1 MLHLNEKSAASIKKG
16 NAIVQAQPQ
25 TLIIM
30 GVAGSGKSTV
40 GKLLAAELGY
50 LFLEGDDFHSTEAK
64 AMMASGTALHSDL
77 RQAWVERLATTLTTH
92 AAAGQSCVLSYSGLI
107 ASQRQQLRDAGSLTR
122 FIYLQGSA
130 ELLAARLAARSD
142 HYMPASLLQSQ
153 LDSMQ
158 SSSDETD
165 VQPFSI
171 DQDPATLLQQILHWL
186 TPLTPE
192 QPSVS

>member
-1 MLHLNEKSAASIKKG
+1 MKNG
-16 NAIVQAQPQ
+16 NAKVQAQPQ

-64 AMMASGTALHSDL
+64 AMMASGIPLRRDL
-77 RQAWVERLATTLTTH
+77 RQAWVDRLAKTLAQH
-92 AAAGQSCVLSYSGLI
+92 ATAGQSCVLSYSGLI
-107 ASQRQQLRDAGSLTR
+107 ASQRQQLREAGAKTR

-130 ELLAARLAARSD
+130 ELLASRLAARSG

-158 SSSDETD
+158 SSSTEAD

-171 DQDPATLLQQILHWL
+171 DQDPATLLQQILDWL
-186 TPLTPE
+186 LPLTAGQLLAPY
-192 QPSVS
+192 QPG

>member
-1 MLHLNEKSAASIKKG
+1 M
-16 NAIVQAQPQ
+16 QAQPQ

-40 GKLLAAELGY
+40 GKLLATALGY
-50 LFLEGDDFHSTEAK
+50 LFLEGDDFHSDEAK
-64 AMMASGTALHSDL
+64 AMMASGIPLRSDL
-77 RQAWVERLATTLTTH
+77 RQAWVDRLAATLATY

-107 ASQRQQLRDAGSLTR
+107 ASQRQQLRLAGVHTR

-130 ELLAARLAARSD
+130 ELLATRLAARSG

-158 SSSDETD
+158 SSGDESD
-165 VQPFSI
+165 VFPFSI
-171 DQDPATLLQQILHWL
+171 AQPVELLVRQILQQL
-186 TPLTPE
+186 TMAADPQSAKP
-192 QPSVS
+192 

>member
-1 MLHLNEKSAASIKKG
+1 MKNG
-16 NAIVQAQPQ
+16 NAKVQAQPQ

-30 GVAGSGKSTV
+30 GVAGSGKSTI

-50 LFLEGDDFHSTEAK
+50 QFLEGDDFHSTEAK
-64 AMMASGTALHSDL
+64 AMMASGTPLRSDL
-77 RQAWVERLATTLTTH
+77 RQAWVDRLATTLATH

-107 ASQRQQLRDAGSLTR
+107 ASQRQQLRDAGSQTR

-130 ELLAARLAARSD
+130 ELLAARLATRSG

-158 SSSDETD
+158 SSRHEQD
-165 VQPFSI
+165 VTPFSI
-171 DQDPATLLQQILHWL
+171 DQEPATLLQQILHWL
-186 TPLTPE
+186 KPLPPE
-192 QPSVS
+192 QPSVP

>member
-1 MLHLNEKSAASIKKG
+1 MKNG
-16 NAIVQAQPQ
+16 NAKVQAQPQ

-50 LFLEGDDFHSTEAK
+50 QFLEGDDFHSDEAK
-64 AMMASGTALHSDL
+64 AMMAAGTPLRSDL
-77 RQAWVERLATTLTTH
+77 RQAWVDRLAATLAAH
-92 AAAGQSCVLSYSGLI
+92 AAADQSCVLSYSGLI
-107 ASQRQQLRDAGSLTR
+107 ASQRQQLREAGSHTR

-130 ELLAARLAARSD
+130 ELLAARLAARSG

-158 SSSDETD
+158 SSSSEAD

-171 DQDPATLLQQILHWL
+171 EQDCTTLLQQILHWL
-186 TPLTPE
+186 RPLTPE
-192 QPSVS
+192 QPPAS

>member
-1 MLHLNEKSAASIKKG
+1 MKNGKAK
-16 NAIVQAQPQ
+16 VQAQPQ

-50 LFLEGDDFHSTEAK
+50 LFLEGDDFHSIEAK
-64 AMMASGTALHSDL
+64 AMMAAGTPLRSDL
-77 RQAWVERLATTLTTH
+77 RQEWVNRLVTTLATH
-92 AAAGQSCVLSYSGLI
+92 AVAGESCVLSYSGLI
-107 ASQRQQLRDAGSLTR
+107 ASQRQQLREAGSQTR

-130 ELLAARLAARSD
+130 ELLAARLAERSG

-158 SSSDETD
+158 NSSSEVD
-165 VQPFSI
+165 VQPFLI
-171 DQDPATLLQQILHWL
+171 DQDPTTLMQQILHWL
-186 TPLTPE
+186 KPLKPE
-192 QPSVS
+192 QQPAP

>member
-1 MLHLNEKSAASIKKG
+1 MKNG
-16 NAIVQAQPQ
+16 NAKVQAQPQ

-30 GVAGSGKSTV
+30 GVAGSGKSTI

-50 LFLEGDDFHSTEAK
+50 LFLEGDDFHNDQAK
-64 AMMASGTALHSDL
+64 AMMASGTPLHSDL
-77 RQAWVERLATTLTTH
+77 RQEWVDRLAVTLAQH
-92 AAAGQSCVLSYSGLI
+92 AAAGKSCVLSYSGLI
-107 ASQRQQLRDAGSLTR
+107 ASQRQQLRDAGSQTR

-130 ELLAARLAARSD
+130 ELLAGRLAARSG

-158 SSSDETD
+158 SSSSEPD

-171 DQDPATLLQQILHWL
+171 EQPPAVLLQQILYWL
-186 TPLTPE
+186 EPLSPE
-192 QPSVS
+192 QPPLT

>member
-1 MLHLNEKSAASIKKG
+1 MKNG
-16 NAIVQAQPQ
+16 NAKVQAQPQ

-40 GKLLAAELGY
+40 GKLLAAELGF
-50 LFLEGDDFHSTEAK
+50 LFLEGDDFHSIEAK
-64 AMMASGTALHSDL
+64 AMMAAGTPLRSDL
-77 RQAWVERLATTLTTH
+77 RQGWVDRLASTLAAH

-107 ASQRQQLRDAGSLTR
+107 ASQRQQLRFAGSQTR

-130 ELLAARLAARSD
+130 ELLAARLAERSG

-158 SSSDETD
+158 SSSAESD

-171 DQDPATLLQQILHWL
+171 EQPIAVLVRNILHWL
-186 TPLTPE
+186 TKTADP
-192 QPSVS
+192 QSANS

>member
-1 MLHLNEKSAASIKKG
+1 MKNG
-16 NAIVQAQPQ
+16 NAKVQAQPQ

-30 GVAGSGKSTV
+30 GVAGSGKSTI

-64 AMMASGTALHSDL
+64 AMMASGTPLRSDL
-77 RQAWVERLATTLTTH
+77 RQAWVDRLAATLAAH

-107 ASQRQQLRDAGSLTR
+107 ACQRQQLRQAGSQTQ

-130 ELLAARLAARSD
+130 ELLAARLAARSG

-158 SSSDETD
+158 SSSAEAD

-171 DQDPATLLQQILHWL
+171 DQEPAALLQKILHWL
-186 TPLTPE
+186 KPPA
-192 QPSVS
+192 P

>member
-1 MLHLNEKSAASIKKG
+1 MKNHPSSMKNG
-16 NAIVQAQPQ
+16 NAKVQAQPQ

-40 GKLLAAELGY
+40 GKLLAAELGF
-50 LFLEGDDFHSTEAK
+50 LFLEGDDFHSIEAK
-64 AMMASGTALHSDL
+64 AMMAAGTPLRSDL
-77 RQAWVERLATTLTTH
+77 RQGWVDRLASTLAAH

-107 ASQRQQLRDAGSLTR
+107 ASQRQQLRFAGSQTR

-130 ELLAARLAARSD
+130 ELLAARLAERSG

-158 SSSDETD
+158 SSSAESD

-171 DQDPATLLQQILHWL
+171 EQPIAVLVRNILHWL
-186 TPLTPE
+186 TKTADP
-192 QPSVS
+192 QSANS

>member
-1 MLHLNEKSAASIKKG
+1 MKIG
-16 NAIVQAQPQ
+16 NVKVQAQPQ

-40 GKLLAAELGY
+40 GKLLAAELNY
-50 LFLEGDDFHSTEAK
+50 LFLEGDDFHSDEAK
-64 AMMASGTALHSDL
+64 AMMASGTPLRSDL
-77 RQAWVERLATTLTTH
+77 RQEWVDRLAVTLMQH
-92 AAAGQSCVLSYSGLI
+92 AATDKPCVLSYSGLI
-107 ASQRQQLRDAGSLTR
+107 ASQRQQLREAGSQTR

-130 ELLAARLAARSD
+130 ELLAARLAERSG

-158 SSSDETD
+158 NSSSEVD

-171 DQDPATLLQQILHWL
+171 DQEPAALLQQILHWL
-186 TPLTPE
+186 KPPGT
-192 QPSVS
+192 